1 MPGLERAA
9 TTFLLRV
16 SLAKHHE
23 EDDEPGVQVEAKA
36 GEEVGDEPGVQMEAN
51 AGGEIAEEGTAAV
64 NVDWVVEAPSGY
76 EAQRDVSSERREQWR
91 TSGVQNLLLVRH
103 ETLRGRA
110 RRDDYFCPA
119 LITSSVRCT
128 C

>member
-1 MPGLERAA
+1 LIEYARVGAAA
-9 TTFLLRV
+9 TTFLLRF

-64 NVDWVVEAPSGY
+64 NMDSVVEAPSGY
-76 EAQRDVSSERREQWR
+76 DALELLEARDIRLEDVGRDGGAGDLPRPERDRELTGGIQ
-91 TSGVQNLLLVRH
+91 SYHG
-103 ETLRGRA
+103 A
-110 RRDDYFCPA
+110 
-119 LITSSVRCT
+119 
-128 C
+128 

>member
-1 MPGLERAA
+1 MIEYARVGAAA
-9 TTFLLRV
+9 TTFLLRF

-64 NVDWVVEAPSGY
+64 NMDSVVEAPSGY
-76 EAQRDVSSERREQWR
+76 DALALLEARDIRLEDVGRDG
-91 TSGVQNLLLVRH
+91 GVGDLPRPEGDH
-103 ETLRGRA
+103 ELTGGIQSYHGA
-110 RRDDYFCPA
+110 
-119 LITSSVRCT
+119 
-128 C
+128 